1 MTAPDE
7 AASAGVVRAA
17 PPTQV
22 RAASVAAVIALVT
35 RGRNVRTALLLRD
48 MGQLGNSCSAQCRVH
63 ASEQNGN
70 KMNKKRQFMTSRLL
84 LASAPPVRG

>member
-1 MTAPDE
+1 LPLDSTLALVWSISVIDRGGDTGPE
-7 AASAGVVRAA
+7 LAHGFA
-17 PPTQV
+17 PP
-22 RAASVAAVIALVT
+22 
-35 RGRNVRTALLLRD
+35 D
-48 MGQLGNSCSAQCRVH
+48 MGQLGHSCSAQCRVH